1 MILRTATRQDLPAVI
16 ALLTDEDEVTDP
28 ATVQVDEAYARA
40 FAAVDT
46 DARNELLVLDE
57 GDGTVL
63 GCLQLTYIPGLG
75 RRGEERALIEA
86 VRVRA
91 DRRGGGLGRDLLTR
105 AVERARGRGCTL
117 VQLTSHKRRTEAHRF
132 YASLGFA
139 RSHDGFKLPL

>member
-16 ALLTDEDEVTDP
+16 ALLTDEDGVTDP

-40 FAAVDT
+40 FAAVDM

-139 RSHDGFKLPL
+139 RSHDGFKLSL